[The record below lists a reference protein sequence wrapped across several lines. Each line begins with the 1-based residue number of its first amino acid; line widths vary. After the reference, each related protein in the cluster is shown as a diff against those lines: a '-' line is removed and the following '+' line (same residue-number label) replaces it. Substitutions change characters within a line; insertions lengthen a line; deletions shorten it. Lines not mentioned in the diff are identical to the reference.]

1 MARPKSEDKRNAIL
15 SAAIEVFAEQGLG
28 CPSLKIA
35 RLAGVAEGTLFNYF
49 SSKDVLLNEL
59 YLHIKAELRD
69 VMMPGYPRT
78 ETVKKRARHAWQS
91 YVDWGV
97 AEPRKRKVVALL
109 GMSAQ
114 VTEQS
119 KLLGMQDFCEVNEM
133 MQESIA
139 SGLFRDQPAAFVSA
153 IMGALADTTIDF
165 IRREPDQAERY
176 AEAGFQAFW
185 SATAKE

>member
-15 SAAIEVFAEQGLG
+15 NAAIEVFAEQGLG
-28 CPSLKIA
+28 CPTLKIA

-59 YLHIKAELRD
+59 YLHLKAELRD

-78 ETVKKRARHAWQS
+78 ETVNKRARHAWQS

-119 KLLGMQDFCEVNEM
+119 KLAGMQDFCEVNEM

>member
-1 MARPKSEDKRNAIL
+1 LTQRSFPRRAL
-15 SAAIEVFAEQGLG
+15 FGAALLLPLGASLGACSVKGIKNPFQGM
-28 CPSLKIA
+28 
-35 RLAGVAEGTLFNYF
+35 T
-49 SSKDVLLNEL
+49 
-59 YLHIKAELRD
+59 
-69 VMMPGYPRT
+69 
-78 ETVKKRARHAWQS
+78 Q
-91 YVDWGV
+91 GV
-97 AEPRKRKVVALL
+97 AEPQKRKVVALL

-119 KLLGMQDFCEVNEM
+119 KLAGMQDFCEVNDM
-133 MQESIA
+133 MQESIT